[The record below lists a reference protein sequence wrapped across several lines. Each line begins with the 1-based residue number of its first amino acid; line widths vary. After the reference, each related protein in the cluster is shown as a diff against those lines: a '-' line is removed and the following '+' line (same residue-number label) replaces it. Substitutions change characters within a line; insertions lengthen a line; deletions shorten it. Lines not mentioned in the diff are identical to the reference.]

1 MKATTNF
8 SAPRPNLVPSLAMG
22 LGVLALSVL
31 IISIWFVVDAVELK
45 KNKPNL
51 EAQFAK
57 LNSQRSGIAADPL
70 PSHAELVNLKQRVAL
85 INTLSG
91 NLGWPFP
98 VLLAK
103 LEQLLPDY
111 AYLIQIHHKLD
122 TGEIQMTV
130 ESESAEILTAFLVR
144 LQKEE
149 HFTEVLLTKQAQRAG
164 QGRKR
169 IQFDLRVKEKRG

>member
-8 SAPRPNLVPSLAMG
+8 SEPLPNLVPFLAAG
-22 LGVLALSVL
+22 LGILTLAIL
-31 IISIWFVVDAVELK
+31 IISIWLAADAIGLK
-45 KNKPNL
+45 KNKPDL
-51 EAQFAK
+51 EAQLAK
-57 LNSQRSGIAADPL
+57 LSSQRSEIAEGLL
-70 PSHAELVNLKQRVAL
+70 PPQAELVNLKQRVAL
-85 INTLSG
+85 INALSG

-98 VLLAK
+98 AVLGK

-130 ESESAEILTAFLVR
+130 ESESAETLTAFLVK

-149 HFTEVLLTKQAQRAG
+149 HFSEVLLTKQGQRSG

-169 IQFDLRVKEKRG
+169 IQFELRVKEKRE